1 MEVRH
6 CRILVLIFVESS
18 LFERHLPRYLAD
30 EEYSRVQVAL
40 RRNPNLGV
48 LIPGSGGLRKLRW
61 RRKGTGKRGG
71 VRIIYTVRK
80 AHEIWLL
87 TIYGKSDIADI
98 PAPLLRA
105 IKREMED
112 D

>member
-1 MEVRH
+1 MV
-6 CRILVLIFVESS
+6 VLIFVESS

-61 RRKGTGKRGG
+61 GRKGTGKRGG
-71 VRIIYTVRK
+71 VRIIYAIRG

-87 TIYGKSDIADI
+87 TLYGKSDIADI

-105 IKREMED
+105 IKLEMQNE
-112 D
+112 

>member
-1 MEVRH
+1 ML
-6 CRILVLIFVESS
+6 ILIFVESS
-18 LFERHLPRYLAD
+18 LFEKHLPRYLAD

-61 RRKGTGKRGG
+61 GRKGTGKRGG
-71 VRIIYTVRK
+71 VRIIYAIRG

-87 TIYGKSDIADI
+87 TLYGKSDIADI
-98 PAPLLRA
+98 PAPLLRT
-105 IKREMED
+105 IKREMQND
-112 D
+112 